1 MRGFNPLIYVT
12 LIIFEATD
20 KDICF
25 TTLISVPDFF
35 FIIYCGFK
43 RNRHLGEF
51 ILNCPMPNIK
61 GLKN

>member
-35 FIIYCGFK
+35 YNLLWFQTESPSGGVYS
-43 RNRHLGEF
+43 
-51 ILNCPMPNIK
+51 
-61 GLKN
+61 